1 MESAVPCC
9 GDKSIV
15 QEFFKV
21 FLLQTG
27 SSQLKLPTSFT
38 KFFNGIT
45 PCKTILVDHD
55 RNFWDIYLE
64 KIEGRLVFKNGWQ
77 QFAKEKGLEEEDF
90 LVFQY
95 DGKSTFNVKIFS
107 RTGCRKVAAPSSCEK
122 IVPSVILN
130 KDSDLRS
137 NKIQRGCKRKH
148 SSPSLKTNEK
158 LVLKE
163 SNEKSVLEETDEKS
177 VLEGIR
183 PSEESRCKPTR
194 VAEENDNHHEK
205 KPCLTK
211 CVPLQNPHFQ
221 IYFDAAW
228 RLKKVELPRR
238 VLRKMNIKLMPNRI
252 INLRDENDT
261 LWPVIITAGFGDR
274 YFLGSGW
281 SVFQRS
287 NNIQEGQQCDFQ
299 FVVDKAN
306 VVQEM
311 LVRVHSKCTMSWV
324 DCK

>member
-1 MESAVPCC
+1 MSNN
-9 GDKSIV
+9 SIILK
-15 QEFFKV
+15 EK
-21 FLLQTG
+21 
-27 SSQLKLPTSFT
+27 KLPTSFT

-158 LVLKE
+158 LV
-163 SNEKSVLEETDEKS
+163 
-177 VLEGIR
+177 
-183 PSEESRCKPTR
+183 